1 MDDQSAASQLLCL
14 LQLTLG
20 GGTRDQGGGGEE
32 EADSPDLASLP
43 SFIKS
48 VNSKTPLQK
57 YQRICHKN
65 ISVTSQQHHIIISEN
80 SKQKASEILLSEQLT
95 TIGVMGSNT

>member
-20 GGTRDQGGGGEE
+20 GGTWDRGGGEE

-43 SFIKS
+43 SFIRS

-65 ISVTSQQHHIIISEN
+65 ISVTSQQHQIIISEN
-80 SKQKASEILLSEQLT
+80 SKQKASETLLSEQLT
-95 TIGVMGSNT
+95 TIGVMGSNS